1 MTIGKSEIA
10 KIKHT
15 YAIEEVVRRCG
26 VVLSEQAMGERLQA
40 HCPFPHHEDS
50 TPSFVI
56 YRGSRTFRCFGCG
69 IGGDVFDFLQQ
80 YHGWSF
86 RQAFEYLTGSQG
98 LPLSLATPHRSQTA
112 ITPVPQR
119 SRHPQD
125 QHAQLPDYHPL
136 LTLATTCYQE
146 ELFRHPNVLAYVG
159 ERAVSLETT
168 RHLCLGY
175 SDGQTLHTRLGGC
188 PQLCTEAST
197 VGLLTSQGRDR
208 LASRL
213 IIPEM
218 REQQAVYQIGRIVP
232 PSRSRHKYLGIATKK
247 PLLGYG
253 EAMRQ
258 IMHQEHQVEGMLIV
272 EGALDFVLAWQWQ
285 LPVCCLALLS
295 TWASQLQLDEI
306 GELSEQIKGTPVLV
320 FLDADPSGARS
331 TPTLLSQLQRRG
343 LPAMALP
350 SLAEVKDIGELGTL
364 PNGRERLLYALKE
377 TLRKKR

>member
-1 MTIGKSEIA
+1 MTIEKADIA
-10 KIKHT
+10 KIKQS

-69 IGGDVFDFLQQ
+69 MGGDVFDFLQQ

-86 RQAFEYLTGSQG
+86 RQAFEYLTGSQEI
-98 LPLSLATPHRSQTA
+98 PPSLATPHRCQTA
-112 ITPVPQR
+112 VTPVPQR
-119 SRHPQD
+119 SR
-125 QHAQLPDYHPL
+125 QHDHDHRPVV
-136 LTLATTCYQE
+136 TLATTCYQE
-146 ELFRHPNVLAYVG
+146 ELFRHPHVLAYIA

-175 SDGQTLHTRLGGC
+175 SDGQTLHTRLGSC
-188 PQLCTEAST
+188 PQLCTQAST

-208 LASRL
+208 LACRL

-258 IMHQEHQVEGMLIV
+258 IMHHHVEGMLVV

-285 LPVCCLALLS
+285 LPVCCVALLS

-306 GELSEQIKGTPVLV
+306 VELSERIKGTPVLV

-331 TPTLLSQLQRRG
+331 TPALLSQLHRRG
-343 LPAMALP
+343 IPAMALP
-350 SLAEVKDIGELGTL
+350 PLAEVKDIGELGTL
-364 PNGRERLLYALKE
+364 PDGRERLLSALKE
-377 TLRKKR
+377 TLRKRHDA